1 MGKTQVPAVEGLF
14 TMGDEPRLIGGKGK
28 SRDSYFFP
36 KNMGGSDPGCLGD
49 DEREEVLLSRT
60 GTIWSYTTS
69 SYPPPLP
76 YIVTTNPFEAIVIGA
91 VELDHEKMVVLGQMA
106 TGVTVDDMSIGM
118 RVQLIL
124 DVLNEDDEHQ
134 YMVWKWEPLNG

>member
-36 KNMGGSDPGCLGD
+36 KNMGGSDPSCLGD

-76 YIVTTNPFEAIVIGA
+76 YIVTTEPFEPIVIGA
-91 VELDHEKMVVLGQMA
+91 VELDDEKMVVLGQMA
-106 TGVTVDDMSIGM
+106 TGVAIDDMSIGM

-134 YMVWKWEPLNG
+134 FMVWKWEPLNG